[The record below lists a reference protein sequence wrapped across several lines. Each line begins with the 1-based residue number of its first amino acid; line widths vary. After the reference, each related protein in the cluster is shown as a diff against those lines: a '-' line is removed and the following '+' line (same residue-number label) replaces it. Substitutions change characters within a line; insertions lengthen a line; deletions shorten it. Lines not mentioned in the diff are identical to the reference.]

1 MGFPACRA
9 ESSSNDVETA
19 AIEPVGHGYA
29 GCRITLE
36 RNVNARFTLLVPG
49 LTRTFSLRFPVT
61 SSLGFVLGLLIIPV
75 SRAGRTCWPEALQ
88 AYARIFNLKLI
99 LDTAMKISREDVLK
113 VAALA
118 NLELTDAEVETYRG
132 QLDDILTYIDKL
144 NEVDTSNV
152 EPMAQV
158 VAGPA
163 DDSDLREDVVVRSDV
178 ITEVLSGAP
187 DPEAPYFRVP
197 RVIEK

>member
-1 MGFPACRA
+1 M
-9 ESSSNDVETA
+9 
-19 AIEPVGHGYA
+19 
-29 GCRITLE
+29 
-36 RNVNARFTLLVPG
+36 G
-49 LTRTFSLRFPVT
+49 LTHTPVT
-61 SSLGFVLGLLIIPV
+61 IRICRFIAIYNFKFTSLQSDTQAVLSPQVQSTVWADDLPLPHLARPAVPRG
-75 SRAGRTCWPEALQ
+75 C
-88 AYARIFNLKLI
+88 ARIFNLDI
-99 LDTAMKISREDVLK
+99 SLDRAMKINREDVLK

-144 NEVDTSNV
+144 NEIDTSNV

-158 VAGPA
+158 VAASA

>member
-1 MGFPACRA
+1 
-9 ESSSNDVETA
+9 
-19 AIEPVGHGYA
+19 
-29 GCRITLE
+29 
-36 RNVNARFTLLVPG
+36 
-49 LTRTFSLRFPVT
+49 
-61 SSLGFVLGLLIIPV
+61 
-75 SRAGRTCWPEALQ
+75 
-88 AYARIFNLKLI
+88 
-99 LDTAMKISREDVLK
+99 MKISRDDVLK

-144 NEVDTSNV
+144 NEVDTSGV

-158 VAGPA
+158 LASTT
-163 DDSDLREDVVVRSDV
+163 DDSSLRDDVVVRADV
-178 ITEVLSGAP
+178 ITEVLAGAP